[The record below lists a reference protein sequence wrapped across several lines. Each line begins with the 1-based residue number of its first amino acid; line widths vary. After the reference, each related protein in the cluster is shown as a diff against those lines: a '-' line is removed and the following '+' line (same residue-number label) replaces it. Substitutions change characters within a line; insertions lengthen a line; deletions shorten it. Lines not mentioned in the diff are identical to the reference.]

1 MACSWAIVLVV
12 RRAIIKVLRWHKKS
26 TANKELNMDINTI
39 NGAIMR
45 GGYSNDD
52 LNSIMDSVKY
62 ARSKLGRAKLRSF
75 GVGDNVKFTSN
86 RNGQVYKGVVEGV
99 KIKNVI
105 VNTAMGRFR
114 VPANMLES
122 A

>member
-1 MACSWAIVLVV
+1 
-12 RRAIIKVLRWHKKS
+12 
-26 TANKELNMDINTI
+26 MDINSI

-52 LNSIMDSVKY
+52 LNSIMDAVKY

-75 GVGDNVKFTSN
+75 GVGDSVKFTSN
-86 RNGQVYKGVVEGV
+86 KNGRVYQGVVEGV

-105 VNTAMGRFR
+105 VNTSMGRFR

>member
-1 MACSWAIVLVV
+1 
-12 RRAIIKVLRWHKKS
+12 
-26 TANKELNMDINTI
+26 MDINTI

-52 LNSIMDSVKY
+52 LNSIMDAVKY
-62 ARSKLGRAKLRSF
+62 ARSKLGRAKLRAF
-75 GVGDNVKFTSN
+75 GVGDSVKFTSN
-86 RNGQVYKGVVEGV
+86 RNGKVYQGVVEGV

-105 VNTAMGRFR
+105 VNTALGRFR

>member
-1 MACSWAIVLVV
+1 
-12 RRAIIKVLRWHKKS
+12 
-26 TANKELNMDINTI
+26 MDINTI

-52 LNSIMDSVKY
+52 LNSIMDAVKY

-75 GVGDNVKFTSN
+75 GVGDAVKFTSN
-86 RNGQVYKGVVEGV
+86 RNGKVYQGVVEGV

-105 VNTAMGRFR
+105 VNTSMGRFR
-114 VPANMLES
+114 VPANMLE
-122 A
+122 AA

>member
-1 MACSWAIVLVV
+1 
-12 RRAIIKVLRWHKKS
+12 
-26 TANKELNMDINTI
+26 MDINTI

-52 LNSIMDSVKY
+52 LNSIMDAVKY
-62 ARSKLGRAKLRSF
+62 ARGKLGRAKLRSF
-75 GVGDNVKFTSN
+75 GVGDSVKFTSN
-86 RNGQVYKGVVEGV
+86 KNGRVYQGVVEGV

-114 VPANMLES
+114 VPANMLE
-122 A
+122 AV

>member
-1 MACSWAIVLVV
+1 
-12 RRAIIKVLRWHKKS
+12 
-26 TANKELNMDINTI
+26 MDINTI

-52 LNSIMDSVKY
+52 LNSIMDAVKY

-75 GVGDNVKFTSN
+75 GVGDAVKFTSN
-86 RNGQVYKGVVEGV
+86 RNGKVYQGVVEGV

-105 VNTAMGRFR
+105 VNTSMGRFR

>member
-1 MACSWAIVLVV
+1 
-12 RRAIIKVLRWHKKS
+12 
-26 TANKELNMDINTI
+26 MDINTI

-62 ARSKLGRAKLRSF
+62 ARSKLGRAKLRAF
-75 GVGDNVKFTSN
+75 GVGDSVKFTSN
-86 RNGQVYKGVVEGV
+86 RNGRVYQGVVEGV

-105 VNTAMGRFR
+105 VNTSLGRFR
-114 VPANMLES
+114 VPANMLE
-122 A
+122 AA

>member
-1 MACSWAIVLVV
+1 
-12 RRAIIKVLRWHKKS
+12 
-26 TANKELNMDINTI
+26 MDINTI

-52 LNSIMDSVKY
+52 LNSIMDAVKY

-75 GVGDNVKFTSN
+75 GIGDSVKFTSN
-86 RNGQVYKGVVEGV
+86 KNGRVYQGVVEGV

-105 VNTAMGRFR
+105 VNTSMGRFR

>member
-1 MACSWAIVLVV
+1 
-12 RRAIIKVLRWHKKS
+12 
-26 TANKELNMDINTI
+26 MDINTI

-45 GGYSNDD
+45 GGFSNDN
-52 LNSIMDSVKY
+52 LNSIMDAVKF

-75 GVGDNVKFTSN
+75 GVGDSVKFTSN
-86 RNGQVYKGVVEGV
+86 KNGRVYQGVVEGV

>member
-1 MACSWAIVLVV
+1 
-12 RRAIIKVLRWHKKS
+12 
-26 TANKELNMDINTI
+26 MDIGTI

-45 GGYSNDD
+45 GGYTDD
-52 LNSIMDSVKY
+52 QLTSIIDAVKF
-62 ARSKLGRAKLRSF
+62 ARAQLGRAKLRSF
-75 GVGDNVKFTSN
+75 GVGDSVKFTSN
-86 RNGQVYKGVVEGV
+86 KNGRTYQGVVEGV

-105 VNTAMGRFR
+105 VNTQMGRFR

>member
-1 MACSWAIVLVV
+1 
-12 RRAIIKVLRWHKKS
+12 
-26 TANKELNMDINTI
+26 MDIGTI

-45 GGYSNDD
+45 GGWTDD
-52 LNSIMDSVKY
+52 ELTSMIDAVKF
-62 ARSKLGRAKLRSF
+62 ARAQLGRAKLRSF
-75 GVGDNVKFTSN
+75 GIGDQVKFTSN
-86 RNGQVYKGVVEGV
+86 RNGRTYQGVVEGV

-105 VNTAMGRFR
+105 VNTSMGRFR

>member
-1 MACSWAIVLVV
+1 
-12 RRAIIKVLRWHKKS
+12 
-26 TANKELNMDINTI
+26 MDINTI

-52 LNSIMDSVKY
+52 LNSIMDAVKY

-75 GVGDNVKFTSN
+75 GVGDSVKFTSN
-86 RNGQVYKGVVEGV
+86 RNGRVYQGVVEGV

-105 VNTAMGRFR
+105 VNTSMGRFR

>member
-1 MACSWAIVLVV
+1 
-12 RRAIIKVLRWHKKS
+12 
-26 TANKELNMDINTI
+26 MDINTI

-52 LNSIMDSVKY
+52 LNSIMDAVKY

-75 GVGDNVKFTSN
+75 GVGDSVKFTSSK
-86 RNGQVYKGVVEGV
+86 NGRVYQGVVEGV

-105 VNTAMGRFR
+105 VNTSLGRFR
-114 VPANMLES
+114 VPANMLE
-122 A
+122 AV

>member
-1 MACSWAIVLVV
+1 
-12 RRAIIKVLRWHKKS
+12 
-26 TANKELNMDINTI
+26 MDINTI

-52 LNSIMDSVKY
+52 LNSIMDAVKY
-62 ARSKLGRAKLRSF
+62 ARSKLGRAKLRAF
-75 GVGDNVKFTSN
+75 GVGDSVKFTSN
-86 RNGQVYKGVVEGV
+86 RNGKVYKGVVEGV

-114 VPANMLES
+114 VPANMLE
-122 A
+122 AV

>member
-1 MACSWAIVLVV
+1 
-12 RRAIIKVLRWHKKS
+12 
-26 TANKELNMDINTI
+26 MDINTI

-52 LNSIMDSVKY
+52 LNSIMDAVKY
-62 ARSKLGRAKLRSF
+62 ARSKLGRAKLRAF
-75 GVGDNVKFTSN
+75 GVGDSVKFTSN
-86 RNGQVYKGVVEGV
+86 KNGRVYQGVVEGV

-105 VNTAMGRFR
+105 VNTSMGRFR

>member
-1 MACSWAIVLVV
+1 
-12 RRAIIKVLRWHKKS
+12 
-26 TANKELNMDINTI
+26 MDINSI

-52 LNSIMDSVKY
+52 LNSIMDAVKY

-75 GVGDNVKFTSN
+75 GVGDSVKFTSN
-86 RNGQVYKGVVEGV
+86 RNGKVYQGVVEGV

>member
-1 MACSWAIVLVV
+1 
-12 RRAIIKVLRWHKKS
+12 
-26 TANKELNMDINTI
+26 MDINTI

-52 LNSIMDSVKY
+52 LNSIMDAVKY

-75 GVGDNVKFTSN
+75 GVGDQVQFTSN

-114 VPANMLES
+114 VPANMLE
-122 A
+122 AA

>member
-1 MACSWAIVLVV
+1 
-12 RRAIIKVLRWHKKS
+12 
-26 TANKELNMDINTI
+26 MDINSI

-52 LNSIMDSVKY
+52 LNSIMDAVKY

-75 GVGDNVKFTSN
+75 GVGDSVKFTSN
-86 RNGQVYKGVVEGV
+86 RNGRVYQGVVEGV

-105 VNTAMGRFR
+105 VNTQMGRFR